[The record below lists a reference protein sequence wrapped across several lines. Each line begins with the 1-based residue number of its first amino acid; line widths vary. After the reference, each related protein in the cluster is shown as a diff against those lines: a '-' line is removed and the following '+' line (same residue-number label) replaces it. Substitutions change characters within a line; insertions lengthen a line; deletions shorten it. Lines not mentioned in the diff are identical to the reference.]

1 LTADTAV
8 EVFGLEL
15 PDVDQVI
22 VEEGGEV
29 NIATKEEEGK
39 NKDSTNNK
47 EVEANGSS
55 SHLYFPSR
63 TAPIG
68 FLCCS
73 SLD

>member
-1 LTADTAV
+1 VLTADTAV

-39 NKDSTNNK
+39 NHLLRKQKKK
-47 EVEANGSS
+47 E
-55 SHLYFPSR
+55 
-63 TAPIG
+63 
-68 FLCCS
+68 
-73 SLD
+73 